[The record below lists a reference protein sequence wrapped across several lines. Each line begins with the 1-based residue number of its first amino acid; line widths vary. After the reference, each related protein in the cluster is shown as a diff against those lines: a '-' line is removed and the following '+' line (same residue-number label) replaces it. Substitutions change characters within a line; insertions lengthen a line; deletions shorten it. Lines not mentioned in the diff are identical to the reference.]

1 MKLHKKHATATDKY
15 HPENLFKLNGEGL
28 TWEEYKQN
36 ERGKIAPK
44 IVGGTQSVWAFLKRY
59 PKRSLAALC
68 IIVGID
74 LFCIQILDPLLS
86 FGVLGVLA
94 VSVFAFFYFGL
105 NDGVFSPLGKA
116 LKQFASSNKSDID
129 NDSQNSNEFSV
140 TRYIKDTGRKIR
152 DFYGYLEYLEVQ
164 EREYGERGDSYMCH
178 FYYKEARK
186 MRLSLD
192 DKRLPALLNKHPLI
206 FTPAATRGET
216 LELMAVTNKN
226 NAWQWNETIGF
237 RHSIEGAATYSATL
251 DATKLPDTI
260 TKNTSKL
267 CDFIAKPEVQETL
280 TARMYA
286 HQQASRVRR
295 VADETLPDWTTRD
308 SVLLDD
314 YKRVKKWYINYRDAL
329 TEKIYD
335 LAQAHARDLRFETDR
350 KTSRRDAISAALSF

>member
-1 MKLHKKHATATDKY
+1 MKLHKKHAPETDKY
-15 HPENLFKLNGEGL
+15 HPNDLFKLNGEGL

-36 ERGKIAPK
+36 ERGRNVPRIA
-44 IVGGTQSVWAFLKRY
+44 GGTQVVWGFLKKY
-59 PKRSLAALC
+59 PKRSLVSLG
-68 IIVGID
+68 IVIGVSF
-74 LFCIQILDPLLS
+74 FCARMVDPLLS
-86 FGVLGVLA
+86 FGLLSSLTF
-94 VSVFAFFYFGL
+94 SVFVASPFWVKNYW
-105 NDGVFSPLGKA
+105 FSSLYNS
-116 LKQFASSNKSDID
+116 LKQFASSNKSDND
-129 NDSQNSNEFSV
+129 NDIQNSNEFSV
-140 TRYIKDTGRKIR
+140 ARYIKDTGRKIR
-152 DFYGYLEYLEVQ
+152 DFYGEIEYLEAQ
-164 EREYGERGDSYMCH
+164 ERKYGKRGDSYMCH

-251 DATKLPDTI
+251 DTTKLPDTI
-260 TKNTSKL
+260 TEDIGKL
-267 CDFIAKPEVQETL
+267 CEFIAKPEVQQTL

-286 HQQASRVRR
+286 HQQTCRVRG
-295 VADETLPDWTTRD
+295 VADETLPDWTTSD

-314 YKRVKKWYINYRDAL
+314 YKRVKKWYINYRDTL